1 MKIAY
6 TMNPGKGSTDV
17 LLSQVATRLQARGLR
32 TCGMVQTNT
41 DRGDPSRCDMDV
53 TVLPKG
59 PEIRISQSLGGLSR
73 GCRLD
78 VSALERAVGLTE
90 RELARGADVLILN
103 KFGKHEAA
111 GRGARG
117 TIAQALSLE
126 IPVILGVNP
135 MNEDAFHAFAQGFAL
150 RLPDDVE
157 ALTRWLDDMRAVQAA

>member
-1 MKIAY
+1 
-6 TMNPGKGSTDV
+6 
-17 LLSQVATRLQARGLR
+17 
-32 TCGMVQTNT
+32 
-41 DRGDPSRCDMDV
+41 
-53 TVLPKG
+53 
-59 PEIRISQSLGGLSR
+59 
-73 GCRLD
+73 
-78 VSALERAVGLTE
+78 
-90 RELARGADVLILN
+90 DVLILN

-135 MNEDAFHAFAQGFAL
+135 MNEDAFHAFAQGFAI